1 LVIISEKNMLT
12 EKELTE
18 LGFDKQDDNHRF
30 AKSIGG
36 RVIYCYQPSNNAG
49 YWVCDIWTTHDPV
62 QKNRIASK
70 KDLEE
75 FINMTCSKDIVRDV
89 IIPNGNKQ

>member
-1 LVIISEKNMLT
+1 MLT

-62 QKNRIASK
+62 QKK
-70 KDLEE
+70 
-75 FINMTCSKDIVRDV
+75 
-89 IIPNGNKQ
+89 